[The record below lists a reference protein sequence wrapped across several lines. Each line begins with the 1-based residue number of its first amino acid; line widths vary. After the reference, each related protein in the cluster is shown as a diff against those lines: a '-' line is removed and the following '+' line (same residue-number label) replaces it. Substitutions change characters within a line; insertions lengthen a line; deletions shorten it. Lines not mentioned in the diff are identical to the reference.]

1 MLDKRTIEAIEKI
14 LSQGKDVQIKGDRG
28 RIKVFAVK
36 PKLEFVQDTGN
47 NSEKFCGIS

>member
-1 MLDKRTIEAIEKI
+1 MLDEKTIETIEKI

-36 PKLEFVQDTGN
+36 PNLEFVQE
-47 NSEKFCGIS
+47 SSPQ